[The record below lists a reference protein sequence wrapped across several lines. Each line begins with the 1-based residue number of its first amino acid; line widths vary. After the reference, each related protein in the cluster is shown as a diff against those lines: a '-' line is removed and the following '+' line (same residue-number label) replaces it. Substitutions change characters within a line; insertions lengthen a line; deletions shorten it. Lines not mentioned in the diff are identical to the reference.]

1 MTARPA
7 PRNAPRGACRG
18 LVIAAPQSGA
28 GKTTV
33 ALGLIGA
40 LRARGL
46 VVQPFKAGPDFIDPG
61 HLTRAAGR
69 PARNLDSWLTDPG
82 YLLALA
88 ARAVHGA
95 DVAVVEG
102 MMGLFD
108 GVDGASDRG
117 STAEIAALLGW
128 PVVLVVEASAA
139 ARSVGAL
146 VHGFRT
152 FSRDV
157 EVAGVVFNRVAGPGH
172 ATMLADA
179 CAQTGVAVLGGLAA
193 DPSLAI
199 AERHLGLQ
207 GAREPGA
214 PQDYGAFASA
224 VGAALDLERA
234 LALARP
240 GRVAAEPAPAARDAS
255 AVQASR
261 ARCRIAVA
269 RDAAF
274 AFYYEDNLELLR
286 AAGAELVEW
295 SPLASAALP
304 PGIDGLYLGGGY
316 PELHARRLE
325 AAAALR
331 REVRDFAARGGMV
344 YAECGGFMYLQRAIR
359 LADGSEAEM
368 AGLFPGV
375 AAMQPGLVALGYREQ
390 AMTVDGRALTVR
402 GQEFRHSRL
411 EAWPERATVDGEE
424 VRLADPAG
432 RDAAG
437 GGTLTWRRVLAG
449 YTHLHL
455 GSAPGLAELLVARAA
470 AFRSERG

>member
-1 MTARPA
+1 MRSQAA
-7 PRNAPRGACRG
+7 AGAPRGGGRG
-18 LVIAAPQSGA
+18 LVIAAPASGA

-33 ALGLIGA
+33 TLGLVGA

-82 YLLALA
+82 YLRALA
-88 ARAVHGA
+88 ARASHGA

-108 GVDGASDRG
+108 GVDGTSDRG
-117 STAEIAALLGW
+117 STAEIAALLDW

-157 EVAGVVFNRVAGPGH
+157 EVAAVVFNRVAGPGH
-172 ATMLADA
+172 TTILADA

-193 DPSLAI
+193 DSSLAI
-199 AERHLGLQ
+199 AERHLGLH
-207 GAREPGA
+207 GALEPGA
-214 PQDYGAFASA
+214 PQDYGAFARA
-224 VGAALDLERA
+224 VASALDLERA

-240 GRVAAEPAPAARDAS
+240 GRVAAQAGAQDEPAT
-255 AVQASR
+255 QAPS

-286 AAGAELVEW
+286 AAGAGLVEW
-295 SPLASAALP
+295 SPLESRSLP

-331 REVRDFAARGGMV
+331 REVRDFAARGGMI

-359 LADGSEAEM
+359 LTDGSEAEM

-390 AMTVDGRALTVR
+390 AMTVDGRTLTVR

-411 EAWPERATVDGEE
+411 EEWPERATVDGEE

-437 GGTLTWRRVLAG
+437 GGMLAWRRVLAG
-449 YTHLHL
+449 YTHLHF

-470 AFRSERG
+470 AFRGERG